1 MDDNSSQ
8 LTTND
13 MLLDLA
19 NQAEEEAEAQKE
31 FTQKYEVYLEQM
43 RQEDAEFDGTSEE

>member
-1 MDDNSSQ
+1 MDDNTSQ

-19 NQAEEEAEAQKE
+19 NQAEADAEEQKE
-31 FTQKYEVYLEQM
+31 FTQKYEDFLEQI
-43 RQEDAEFDGTSEE
+43 RKEDADFDGTTE